1 MIRFILFINDLFGS
15 ANTNR
20 SETGLGV
27 NCCQATHKHISIT
40 LGSLGPLLATI
51 RNSTQM
57 LFLKTCYYLLC
68 KISCNLSYKKI
79 VNNINGYENTRK
91 AERYVYS

>member
-1 MIRFILFINDLFGS
+1 MIRFLWFINDLFGS

-20 SETGLGV
+20 SATGL

-51 RNSTQM
+51 LNSTPM
-57 LFLKTCYYLLC
+57 LFLETCSYLLC
-68 KISCNLSYKKI
+68 KVSCNLSYKKI

-91 AERYVYS
+91 GERYVYS